1 MSWLLDPCPR
11 PLHHGSVSDCR
22 TGSLVVTCRLFAFLK
37 VYISG
42 DTLRVCTAS
51 ASSRVPPVT
60 LQCLPEICFSPHPF
74 LKACGPVPSSSASIS
89 ASAGQSAW
97 CLGSRDCKD
106 GSFIA
111 QSVLR
116 ASTVPCQPKCVSSDR
131 LPTSRQTG
139 PFRAAELLAG

>member
-1 MSWLLDPCPR
+1 MSWLLGPCPR
-11 PLHHGSVSDCR
+11 PLHHRSVSGCR
-22 TGSLVVTCRLFAFLK
+22 TGSLVVACSPFAFLN

-42 DTLRVCTAS
+42 DKLRVCTAS
-51 ASSRVPPVT
+51 ASHA
-60 LQCLPEICFSPHPF
+60 CLLPLCRASQRSAFPCVPF

-97 CLGSRDCKD
+97 CLCSRDCKD

-111 QSVLR
+111 QSVLK

-131 LPTSRQTG
+131 LPMSRQG
-139 PFRAAELLAG
+139 DPSGRLSY